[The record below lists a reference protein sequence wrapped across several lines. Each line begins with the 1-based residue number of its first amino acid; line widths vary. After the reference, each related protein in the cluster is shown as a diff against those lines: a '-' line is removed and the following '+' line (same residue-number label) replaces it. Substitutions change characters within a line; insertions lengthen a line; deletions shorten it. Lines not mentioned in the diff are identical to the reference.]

1 MPVTLRIG
9 TSGYSYKEWKGSFYP
24 IDLPVKRMLRYYG
37 EHFSTVESNSTFRR
51 LPTDAAIKAWANEV
65 PADFKFAL
73 KAPQQITHFRRLRDI
88 EEPLSKL
95 IEVTSVL
102 KDRLGPILFQLPP
115 NFKKDVPRLEAF
127 LKLIPRRTQVAF
139 EFRNGSWFDDEVFNL
154 LKSRNVAICL
164 AEAEETL
171 TTPFIAT
178 ADFGYVRL
186 RMEEYSDSELD
197 RWTKRIGLQHW
208 TEAYIFF
215 KHEDEANGPGFA
227 KRMMA
232 RAKD

>member
-24 IDLPVKRMLRYYG
+24 NDLPVKRMLRYYG

-51 LPTDAAIKAWANEV
+51 LPTDVAIKAWANEV

-73 KAPQQITHFRRLRDI
+73 KAPQQITHFRRLRDV

-102 KDRLGPILFQLPP
+102 KNRLGPILFQLPP

-139 EFRNGSWFDDEVFNL
+139 EFRNGSWFDDEVFSL

-186 RMEEYSDSELD
+186 RMEEYSDAELD
-197 RWTKRIGLQHW
+197 RWTTRIGLQKW